1 MKTNIYSWL
10 TALCWLVSLPV
21 LADLPTSS
29 TTTVTETMDTSSLPA
44 PLYIWNKVT
53 VGSTSG
59 DTSLNVGMVCR
70 SSTDPTNGACKTNI
84 VWADGDATSGSIT
97 LLFTQERTGAT
108 KTLTVTGVRFNGGR
122 DRQPWTSTHSSALS
136 APVFSYSIA
145 QSELSS
151 LTDGVWRATLMMD
164 YYRQDGSGV
173 LTNLNATWTADITLT
188 VTTASAQQVYF
199 PAFASTDATVDLGV
213 SGLNNAD
220 FSTTTSGS
228 ASLDMCLYD
237 GANAAGK
244 TIILSLSDQGAS
256 PSDRTAGLFSVYRT
270 GGSVADAADRIDF
283 SISVTNPVTSAAQT
297 VKNGESITWTAPD
310 GGFTGRLVTLPNYT
324 TSTYCVPAPL
334 TFTTRT
340 FKPSAKHSGEYT
352 GTVTVTYTPSTS

>member
-1 MKTNIYSWL
+1 MKTNIYCWL

-29 TTTVTETMDTSSLPA
+29 TTSVTETMDTSSLPA
-44 PLYIWNKVT
+44 PLYIWNDVT

-59 DTSLNVGMVCR
+59 TSSINVCMVCK
-70 SSTDPTNGACKTNI
+70 SSTDSTNGACNTHP
-84 VWADGDATSGSIT
+84 VWIDGSAAAGSIT

-108 KTLTVTGVRFNGGR
+108 KTLTVTGTRYNGASR
-122 DRQPWTSTHSSALS
+122 RQPWTSVHSESYM
-136 APVFSYSIA
+136 APVFTYSIA

-151 LTDGVWRATLMMD
+151 LTDGVWHATLMMD
-164 YYRQDGSGV
+164 YYRLKSSGSV
-173 LTNLNATWTADITLT
+173 TNLNATWTAGITLT
-188 VTTASAQQVYF
+188 VTTESAQQVYF
-199 PAFASTDATVDLGV
+199 PAFASTDAIADLRIR
-213 SGLNNAD
+213 GLFTQAA
-220 FSTTTSGS
+220 SGS

-237 GANAAGK
+237 GANSAGK
-244 TIILSLSDQGAS
+244 TITLSLSDSGGS
-256 PSDRTAGLFSVYRT
+256 PFDRTAGLFSVYRT

-283 SISVTNPVTSAAQT
+283 AISVTNPVTSAAQK

-324 TSTYCVPAPL
+324 TSAYCVPAPL
-334 TFTTRT
+334 TFTTLT
-340 FKPSAKHSGEYT
+340 FKPSAKHSGDYT

>member
-1 MKTNIYSWL
+1 MKTNIYCWL

-44 PLYIWNKVT
+44 GLYIWNKVT
-53 VGSTSG
+53 VGSSSGTTSER
-59 DTSLNVGMVCR
+59 VGMVCK
-70 SSTDPTNGACKTNI
+70 SSTDSTNGACNTALSWW
-84 VWADGDATSGSIT
+84 VDGTGYIKLT
-97 LLFTQERTGAT
+97 FTQDRTGQT
-108 KTLTVTGVRFNGGR
+108 KTLTVSGGR
-122 DRQPWTSTHSSALS
+122 YNGDGAIRVPWTSVLSQARS
-136 APVFSYSIA
+136 APQFTYSIA
-145 QSELSS
+145 QSELSG
-151 LTDGVWRATLMMD
+151 LTDGVWRATLVMD
-164 YYRQDGSGV
+164 YYDWKSTYV
-173 LTNLNATWTADITLT
+173 ATWTADIILT
-188 VTTASAQQVYF
+188 VTTVSAQQVYF
-199 PAFASTDATVDLGV
+199 PAFASTDATVDLGI

-256 PSDRTAGLFSVYRT
+256 PSGRTAGLFSVYRT
-270 GGSVADAADRIDF
+270 GGSIADAADRIDF

-297 VKNGESITWTAPD
+297 VKNGESITWTAPE

-334 TFTTRT
+334 TFTTPT

>member
-10 TALCWLVSLPV
+10 TTLCWLVSLPV
-21 LADLPTSS
+21 LANLPTSS

-44 PLYIWNKVT
+44 PLYIWNNVT

-59 DTSLNVGMVCR
+59 ASSLRVGMVCK
-70 SSTDPTNGACKTNI
+70 SSTDSTNGACNTTLS
-84 VWADGDATSGSIT
+84 WSSTGSGSIK
-97 LLFTQERTGAT
+97 LLFMQDRTGQT
-108 KTLTVTGVRFNGGR
+108 KTLTVSGVRIVGPGVVNMV
-122 DRQPWTSTHSSALS
+122 PWTGIYSSAEV
-136 APVFSYSIA
+136 APVFTYSIA
-145 QSELSS
+145 QSELSN
-151 LTDGVWRATLMMD
+151 LTDGVWRATLVMD
-164 YYRQDGSGV
+164 YYNWTSTYV
-173 LTNLNATWTADITLT
+173 ATWTADITLT

-256 PSDRTAGLFSVYRT
+256 PSGRTAGFFSIYRT
-270 GGSVADAADRIDF
+270 GGSETNPADRIDF

-334 TFTTRT
+334 TFTTPT